1 MIFHITIQPMSFI
14 KFFKTAS
21 TRTVGMLSASKKSL
35 SGFALLAFFCLTLM
49 LSGCSDDNPVNPSE
63 EEGDDKY
70 IGTTRELVLGPEA
83 NGFNSTSFT
92 LTLEAPDGSVITRDG
107 SHLRRDLKSLLTLN
121 TGLADGE
128 YRLLYFEYPISE
140 NPHLA
145 DLADTF
151 STTQFGLGSRIEVKN
166 GAITVL
172 DSFDEELGFPG
183 KGTAEEPYE
192 ISSYN
197 SLIKLAQ
204 LVNSE
209 ETNHLVTPD
218 THFRQTGRIDM
229 YQASREADRR
239 YGWLPIG
246 ANAALPFRGHYH
258 GGDLSTLIIDRP
270 NSAAVGLFGYV
281 YNAQIDNVNL
291 TNSAISGNF
300 AVGGIVGASL
310 MSGSDRGLIS
320 FTKCRVS
327 GCELTGSDG
336 SVGIGGMLGMVDM
349 QSRAYFHDCS
359 TSSSTITGS
368 YNVGGLAGGA
378 GLYSSV
384 IFSDC
389 SNFSPLSSD
398 YSGAGGLIGTCDTIQ
413 AAACSNAGKIQG
425 SLKYRGGDKANSG
438 IGAGGIAGG
447 VGTATVSACTNS
459 GEISGYAGVGG
470 LVGSSRVK
478 GSDTEAYLYNNVMF
492 RYCNNLA
499 PVKGTEC
506 IGGLVGE
513 AQAGTYAV
521 YNLSQVSGDR
531 YVGGIAGCTSI
542 AVIHNAINFGK
553 VTGKDYTAG
562 IVAKT
567 QFGSL
572 SLNQNYGELNAS
584 GSHSGGVC
592 ALAGNNT
599 IIHYCNNYGD
609 IKSTGSGPVGGLVG
623 EIGDPRKWTAMNT
636 AECII
641 GSMEVVMGFV
651 GPFMAV
657 SGHTI
662 AALSKGLEVFLH
674 ISEVATDSALLFTD
688 SVLWAMG
695 LGEMLDP
702 KELSENSSELSNAV
716 GEVNTQ
722 IKADMEAMRRK
733 GNPVVSGFDSSCLTS
748 GYNNSLFSTLNFY
761 ESDGGADKFNEQ
773 ISLAREERAEY
784 LERIHE
790 TNEIVHQV
798 IAGVCIVVGTAATIG
813 GLVASGGAAAP
824 FVIAGAVTSI
834 AGGLNAITK
843 TALEFEDNAVIVSQC
858 VNAGNISA
866 PSGAETAGLVAR
878 LQDKSILRDC
888 LNTGNGTGHGDPFV
902 SKKGNDVEMRRLLS
916 LADHNTW
923 GDMHY
928 PSMYDGVAIWFPNA
942 SQADE
947 IEYNQSGIT
956 LLKTHEQVVKPSTYS
971 SIHKN
976 WKVGD
981 ANSPWMITEGSQ
993 AFPVPAKSEMQ
1004 K

>member
-1 MIFHITIQPMSFI
+1 MYII
-14 KFFKTAS
+14 KLFNSAWAAGLTAVS
-21 TRTVGMLSASKKSL
+21 GKCLSEFATV
-35 SGFALLAFFCLTLM
+35 ALAGLVLL
-49 LSGCSDDNPVNPSE
+49 LSGCTDDTPAVPSE
-63 EEGDDKY
+63 EDGNDLF
-70 IGTTRELVLGPEA
+70 IGPTRELVLGPEA
-83 NGFNSTSFT
+83 KGFNSSSFT
-92 LTLEAPDGSVITRDG
+92 LTLEAPDGSLITRDG
-107 SHLRRDLKSLLTLN
+107 SHMRSGMKSLITLS
-121 TGLADGE
+121 TGLAEGV

-140 NPHLA
+140 NPRLA

-151 STTQFGLGSRIEVKN
+151 STTQFGLGSRVEVKD
-166 GAITVL
+166 GMITIL

-183 KGTAEEPYE
+183 KGSEEEPYV
-192 ISSYN
+192 ISSYQ

-209 ETNHLVTPD
+209 ENNHLVTKD
-218 THFRQTGRIDM
+218 THFRQSGKIDM

-246 ANAALPFRGHYH
+246 ANSALPFRGHYH
-258 GGDLSTLIIDRP
+258 GGPLSTLIIDRP

-281 YNAQIDNVNL
+281 YNAEIENIEL

-310 MSGSDRGLIS
+310 MSGNERGLIS

-336 SVGIGGMLGMVDM
+336 SVGIGGLLGMVDM
-349 QSRAYFHDCS
+349 QSKAYFHDCS
-359 TSSSTITGS
+359 NSSGTVAGS

-378 GLYSSV
+378 GMYSSV

-389 SNFSPLSSD
+389 SNFSSVSSD
-398 YSGAGGLIGTCDTIQ
+398 YSGAGGIIGTCDTIQ
-413 AAACSNAGKIQG
+413 AAACSNAAAIRG
-425 SLKYRGGDKANSG
+425 SLKYRGTDKDNSG

-447 VGTATVSACTNS
+447 VGTATVTACTNS

-478 GSDTEAYLYNNVMF
+478 GGDTEAYLYNNVLF

-521 YNLSQVSGDR
+521 YNLSEISGER

-542 AVIHNAINFGK
+542 AVVHNALNMGK
-553 VTGKDYTAG
+553 VTGRDYTAG

-572 SLNQNYGELNAS
+572 SLDQNYGPVNAS
-584 GSHSGGVC
+584 GTHTGGIT

-599 IIHYCNNYGD
+599 IIHYCNNYAD
-609 IKSTGSGPVGGLVG
+609 IISTGSGPVGGLVG

-641 GSMEVVMGFV
+641 GSMEVIMGFV

-657 SGHTI
+657 SGHSI

-674 ISEVATDSALLFTD
+674 ISEVATDSALLFSDT
-688 SVLWAMG
+688 VLWAMG
-695 LGEMLDP
+695 LGEMLEP
-702 KELSENSSELSNAV
+702 EEIEEYASELSNAV
-716 GEVNTQ
+716 GEVNNR
-722 IKADMEAMRRK
+722 IKSDMASMRLK
-733 GNPVVSGFDSSCLTS
+733 GKPSVSGFDSSCLTS
-748 GYNNSLFSTLNFY
+748 GYNNSLFSTLDFY
-761 ESDGGADKFNEQ
+761 ESEGGAESFNEQ
-773 ISLAREERAEY
+773 ISLAREERAGY
-784 LERIHE
+784 LEHMHE

-813 GLVASGGAAAP
+813 GIVASGGAAAP
-824 FVIAGAVTSI
+824 FVIAGAAASI

-843 TALEFEDNAVIVSQC
+843 TALEFEDNAVIISQC
-858 VNAGNISA
+858 VNAGNLSA
-866 PSGAETAGLVAR
+866 PSGAPTAGLVAR

-888 LNTGNGTGHGDPFV
+888 LNTGNSTGRGDPFV
-902 SKKGNDVEMRRLLS
+902 DKKGNDVEMRRLLS

-928 PSMYDGVAIWFPNA
+928 PSKYDGVAVWFPNA
-942 SQADE
+942 SPDDE
-947 IEYNQSGIT
+947 IYYDLSGIT
-956 LLKTHEQVVKPSTYS
+956 LLKSHEEVVNPSVYS

-981 ANSPWMITEGSQ
+981 ASSPWMISSGTQ